1 MALLPATGSEM
12 AIGRVSK
19 AYTNVSPVGG
29 INLLANPTA
38 EVISTNN
45 EFVQYRDLAP
55 IFDKF
60 GHGSNKIYSLSLDL
74 KASVAGPVLV
84 YMQNG
89 STTKYQFV
97 SQSVSVTTTYQR
109 FTFPNLVAGLY
120 DSGQT
125 QAILAFYGT
134 YGTARYPSIKNVQIE
149 FGPVCTAFSS
159 TTTTPVSL
167 SSVLGASYGGKA
179 AGTQIS
185 LTATFGGKTVP
196 YAY

>member
-29 INLLANPTA
+29 INLLSNPTA
-38 EVISTNN
+38 EVVGSSS
-45 EFVQYRDLAP
+45 EFVQYRDIAP

-60 GHGSNKIYSLSLDL
+60 GTNIVYSLSLDL
-74 KASVAGPVLV
+74 KSAVAGSVWV

-89 STTKYQFV
+89 SSTKYSFV
-97 SQSVSVTTTYQR
+97 GASANATTTYQR
-109 FTFPNLVAGLY
+109 FTFPNLTAAISTPTDTL
-120 DSGQT
+120 
-125 QAILAFYGT
+125 AILAFYGG
-134 YGTARYPSIKNVQIE
+134 YGSGVIPSIKNVQIE

-167 SSVLGASYGGKA
+167 SSVLGVSYGGKA